1 MNNSETIINFDWIM
15 LFLNSNLFQTLAVI
29 LGTVIVYFIYKS
41 QKSDTTYNA
50 AALIMLEITSIESNI
65 NQLKTASNQEEF
77 LQTSSIFQSIDWF
90 KLRSTLVSR
99 LDIIHIESINRFY
112 EEVIVLEDAR
122 KFFKESVY
130 LTRTAKIEATQNEI
144 ANILREDTNIF
155 FDKIKKE
162 DIEKD
167 EYSCS
172 IHKPLELLSKVDS
185 YIITKLSTYKQLYD
199 KHSVDFLPLS
209 VVHYFEKAKSEYAP
223 ISNTPAFEELRKL
236 ANKKKR

>member
-1 MNNSETIINFDWIM
+1 MNNIEIIINLDWVM
-15 LFLNSNLFQTLAVI
+15 PFLDSNFFQTIAVI
-29 LGTVIVYFIYKS
+29 LGAVIVYFIYKS

-50 AALIMLEITSIESNI
+50 AALIVLEISSIESNI

-90 KLRSTLVSR
+90 KLRGTLVSQ

-112 EEVIVLEDAR
+112 EQVIVLEDAR
-122 KFFKESVY
+122 KFFRESVY
-130 LTRTAKIEATQNEI
+130 LTRTAKIEATQIEV
-144 ANILREDTNIF
+144 ANMLREDTNVF
-155 FDKIKKE
+155 FDKITKE
-162 DIEKD
+162 ALEDD
-167 EYSCS
+167 AYSCS

-185 YIITKLSTYKQLYD
+185 YLISKLSTYKQLYD

-209 VVHYFEKAKSEYAP
+209 VVNYFDKAKNEYAP

-236 ANKKKR
+236 ANKKKG